1 MSRSGILEGIWSD
14 LSEIEIR
21 DVIISG
27 GTPQTQ
33 PPFSTLSPQH
43 QLLLCVLDLQC
54 AESSVISFMSTAVIA
69 APQSGHHQSWLYHKL
84 WPGTVTTLVLFNMLM
99 P

>member
-33 PPFSTLSPQH
+33 PPFSTLSPQR
-43 QLLLCVLDLQC
+43 QLLLCVLELQC
-54 AESSVISFMSTAVIA
+54 A
-69 APQSGHHQSWLYHKL
+69 
-84 WPGTVTTLVLFNMLM
+84 
-99 P
+99 